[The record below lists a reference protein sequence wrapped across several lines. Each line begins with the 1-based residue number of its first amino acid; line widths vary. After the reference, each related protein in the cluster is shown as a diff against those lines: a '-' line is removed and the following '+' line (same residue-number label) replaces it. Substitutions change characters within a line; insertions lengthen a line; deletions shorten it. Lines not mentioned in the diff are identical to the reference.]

1 MRTVDGNK
9 VQSVGAMK
17 IRPVVRRICTGR
29 RTIDG
34 DKVQSICA
42 MEIRS
47 NRSLYRYGG
56 SVGGNKVQ
64 SLRWNESRVGSMEIR
79 SSRFVRWTNVT
90 ATVVQGY
97 KGSYAG

>member
-1 MRTVDGNK
+1 
-9 VQSVGAMK
+9 
-17 IRPVVRRICTGR
+17 
-29 RTIDG
+29 
-34 DKVQSICA
+34 

-47 NRSLYRYGG
+47 NRFVRWKYGPIVRCIGTGG
-56 SVGGNKVQ
+56 SVDGNKVQ

-97 KGSYAG
+97 RGSYAG